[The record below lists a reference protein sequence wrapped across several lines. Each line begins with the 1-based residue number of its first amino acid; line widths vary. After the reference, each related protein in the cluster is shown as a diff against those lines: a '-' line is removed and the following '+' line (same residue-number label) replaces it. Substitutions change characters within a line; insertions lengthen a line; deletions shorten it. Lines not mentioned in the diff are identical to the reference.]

1 MTDLYNPLPEDE
13 NGFMG
18 YVEQLATVKGWVHFH
33 VLDSKKCDPGWPD
46 LVLMR
51 PPQYLIVELKTNK
64 GRVTPEQ
71 KAWLAGL
78 RACGIDTRVWRPRD
92 RDEVLDALGG
102 NTAGRGIEIEPIE
115 PGAIDILFPRPR
127 KPRRVR
133 RRW

>member
-1 MTDLYNPLPEDE
+1 MTVLYNPIPENE

-18 YVEQLATVKGWVHFH
+18 WVEQLATVKGWVWWHD
-33 VLDSKKCDPGWPD
+33 LESKKNPAGYPD
-46 LVLMR
+46 LHLMR

-78 RACGIDTRVWRPRD
+78 RACGIDCRVWRPRD

-102 NTAGRGIEIEPIE
+102 QTAGRGIEIEPIQQ
-115 PGAIDILFPRPR
+115 GTLDILFPKPR